1 MKIKKHISKLG
12 ILLLI
17 TFCSTTVFAQI
28 TSEEDMAKAVFETI
42 QNNDL
47 ETFTSYC
54 ASEERFTK
62 AVNGI
67 EENSPKEIGLK
78 QELKSENA
86 DNFTD
91 ENINT
96 FNLFHKE
103 LTDNNI
109 DITKSE
115 LSETITKE
123 IRVEVPNLKATE
135 IQFEIAFTNITYVIN
150 ANVFIT
156 EGDIFIYE
164 FAFAKKTI
172 RMKGELKF

>member
-1 MKIKKHISKLG
+1 M
-12 ILLLI
+12 
-17 TFCSTTVFAQI
+17 
-28 TSEEDMAKAVFETI
+28 
-42 QNNDL
+42 
-47 ETFTSYC
+47 
-54 ASEERFTK
+54 
-62 AVNGI
+62 
-67 EENSPKEIGLK
+67 
-78 QELKSENA
+78 
-86 DNFTD
+86 
-91 ENINT
+91 
-96 FNLFHKE
+96 NLTLFVA
-103 LTDNNI
+103 N
-109 DITKSE
+109 ITKSE

>member
-1 MKIKKHISKLG
+1 MKIKNHISKLG

-17 TFCSTTVFAQI
+17 TFCSTAVFAQI
-28 TSEEDMAKAVFETI
+28 TSEEDMAEAVFITI
-42 QNNDL
+42 QSNDL
-47 ETFTSYC
+47 ETFISYC

-67 EENSPKEIGLK
+67 EENSLKEIGLK
-78 QELKSENA
+78 QELKQENA
-86 DNFTD
+86 NNFTD

-109 DITKSE
+109 AIKKGK

-123 IRVEVPNLKATE
+123 TRVEVPNLKATE
-135 IQFEIAFTNITYVIN
+135 IKFEISFENITYVIN

-156 EGDIFIYE
+156 EDDIFIYE
-164 FAFAKKTI
+164 FLFAKKNN
-172 RMKGELKF
+172 KN